1 MTTATP
7 ISRIPVTILTGF
19 LGAGKTTLLNRLL
32 QADQGLRMAVLVNDF
47 GPINIDSRLVVGIEG
62 ETISLSNGCICCTIR
77 DHLQRAVL
85 QLAERPDP
93 PETILIE
100 TSGVSDP
107 HAVINTF
114 ISRRMRQQFQLDSVI
129 TVIDAEQI
137 HAQPTFADLIGR
149 QIAAADIVLLNK
161 CDLVSAPRL
170 AEVREW
176 VQSVVPRTRV
186 LETVQAQAPLALLT
200 GIDRDHQ
207 EQEHPPER
215 HAHMLADDDTHD
227 LDHHDHT
234 HAHDDHGTIFQT
246 WSYESELRLARHQV
260 WDALTL
266 LPPGVFRAKGILA
279 LAESPRRQV
288 IMHLVGRR
296 LTLTPGE
303 PWGDAVP
310 RNQIV
315 LIGLPGSLDQAALAP
330 YFDACIAQHPLHE
343 TLTIITELTRRA
355 WYGLTRRSQR

>member
-77 DHLQRAVL
+77 DDLQRAVL

-200 GIDRDHQ
+200 SIDRDHR
-207 EQEHPPER
+207 EQEYAPEL
-215 HAHMLADDDTHD
+215 HADMLVYDDHHD
-227 LDHHDHT
+227 LDHHNHT
-234 HAHDDHGTIFQT
+234 HDHNDHGTIFQT
-246 WSYESELRLARHQV
+246 WSYESELWLARHQV

-303 PWGDAVP
+303 PWGDTVP

-330 YFDACIAQHPLHE
+330 YFDACVAQNPLHE

-355 WYGLTRRSQR
+355 WHGLTRRDQR

>member
-1 MTTATP
+1 MTTETP

-19 LGAGKTTLLNRLL
+19 LGAGKTTLLNHLL
-32 QADQGLRMAVLVNDF
+32 QADHGLRIAVLVNDF
-47 GPINIDSRLVVGIEG
+47 GAINIDSHLVVGIEG

-77 DHLQRAVL
+77 DDLQQAVL

-114 ISRRMRQQFQLDSVI
+114 ISRRMRQQFQLDSVV
-129 TVIDAEQI
+129 TVIDAEQV

-161 CDLVSAPRL
+161 CDLVSAARL

-200 GIDRDHQ
+200 GIDRDHR
-207 EQEHPPER
+207 EQQHLPEPHPYAPAQD
-215 HAHMLADDDTHD
+215 HTHD
-227 LDHHDHT
+227 LDQHLHDHT
-234 HAHDDHGTIFQT
+234 DHGTVFQT
-246 WSYESELRLARHQV
+246 WSYESELLLARHQV

-303 PWGDAVP
+303 PWGDTVP

-315 LIGLPGSLDQAALAP
+315 LIGLPGSLDQAAIAP
-330 YFDACIAQHPLHE
+330 YFDACVAQHPLHE
-343 TLTIITELTRRA
+343 TLSIIAELTRRA
-355 WYGLTRRSQR
+355 WRGLIRHG